1 MVTPAKQLTLTQ
13 SKAPNLNVAPTVYDA
28 QFENLLL
35 NNLRLYFNQIDNFTQ
50 GVVKTIGNGGDIQFP
65 DGPVQTTS
73 YIPGSVEAYDRSSSI
88 AITSTATTILAPAS
102 QMNSNGILYN
112 PATGVFTFEYT
123 GPFALSINLNAVASA
138 ASQFLYIY
146 AQNNFGSGW
155 VSNAN
160 SGKSFELLNA
170 SQPTQIVYSN
180 AVTRTAGQ
188 QVRYL
193 IYSNDSKVTLQTQT
207 LPGVTPTVY
216 VPAIRIQYAGQGK
229 DDKLQ

>member
-1 MVTPAKQLTLTQ
+1 MHEKILNEWRRYISEATEQIPSDIEERYLEGNCLTFAKALSELLDFDIY
-13 SKAPNLNVAPTVYDA
+13 AIVAGT
-28 QFENLLL
+28 
-35 NNLRLYFNQIDNFTQ
+35 
-50 GVVKTIGNGGDIQFP
+50 GGGDITFP
-65 DGPVQTTS
+65 DRTVQQTA
-73 YIPGSVEAYDRSSSI
+73 YIPGSIEAYDLSSSI
-88 AITSTATTILAPAS
+88 AITSTATTVLAPA
-102 QMNSNGILYN
+102 NFINANGITYN
-112 PATGVFTFEYT
+112 AATGVFTWQYA
-123 GPFALSINLNAVASA
+123 GDFALSINLNAVASA
-138 ASQFLYIY
+138 ANQFLYIY

-155 VSNAN
+155 VNNAN

-216 VPAIRIQYAGQGK
+216 VPAIRIQYAG
-229 DDKLQ
+229 